1 MKRILLLLLLPG
13 MLAAC
18 VMGQAV
24 STSAP
29 SMPLPDSTKPSLPE
43 GTAEMDISPTPEL
56 LLPTQQLL
64 PQKGDKLL
72 DKGTFFLDDAGLLL
86 LESFPVQ
93 VNLMISGNLPT
104 PCHQLRVS
112 IAEPDAEKRIVV
124 EVYTLVDP
132 NIICIQVLEPYEAT
146 LPLGSFPG
154 GHYSVWV
161 NGILAGEFDS

>member
-1 MKRILLLLLLPG
+1 MKRFLLSLLLSG
-13 MLAAC
+13 MLSAC

-24 STSAP
+24 STPAP
-29 SMPLPDSTKPSLPE
+29 TLPLPNATKPSLPE
-43 GTAEMDISPTPEL
+43 GTAEMGFTPTPGL
-56 LLPTQQLL
+56 LLSTQQLL

-72 DKGTFFLDDAGLLL
+72 DKGTFFLDEAGLLL

-93 VNLMISGNLPT
+93 VNLMISGNLPS

-112 IAEPDAEKRIVV
+112 IAEPDAEKRIAVD
-124 EVYTLVDP
+124 VYTLVDP
-132 NIICIQVLEPYEAT
+132 NLICIQVLEPFEAT